1 LNFSDFLLS
10 HFEVGLVETKLDKR
24 RVLAKD
30 WPVFD
35 VSLPCDGIVG
45 DDAGLDLDCVGVS

>member
-1 LNFSDFLLS
+1 M
-10 HFEVGLVETKLDKR
+10 GLVETKLDKR